1 MPNGPFREAGE
12 AFRRDENV
20 EYTTG
25 APSWRLVL
33 RRALGGLRPRR
44 RTQRTRGWSVGVPL
58 IALAAGLLF
67 TTSARTADGT
77 QLRDDRRP
85 QLAQLIADK
94 RVRLEAREK
103 TAAKLRADVDQDS
116 ARLAEVDG
124 PGKEARERGDAL
136 RPQAGFTALHGP
148 GVTVTLNDSSRRGA
162 DLGENAPDNDDLVV
176 HQGDVQA
183 VVNALWAGGAEAM
196 SIMDVRVISTSA
208 VRCVGNTL
216 LLHGQVFSPPF
227 KITAIGEPTEMRHA
241 LESAEGVQQF
251 RTAVADFGL
260 GYTETVER
268 NVTVRAYDG
277 SSDLRSAR
285 VAE

>member
-1 MPNGPFREAGE
+1 M
-12 AFRRDENV
+12 

-25 APSWRLVL
+25 TPSWRLVM

-44 RTQRTRGWSVGVPL
+44 RGQRQRGWSVGVPL

-67 TTSARTADGT
+67 TTSATTADGT
-77 QLRDDRRP
+77 ALRDDRRP

-94 RVRLEAREK
+94 RTRLEQREK
-103 TAAKLRADVDQDS
+103 QAAGLRTTVDQDAARLADVDTP
-116 ARLAEVDG
+116 V
-124 PGKEARERGDAL
+124 KEARQRADAM
-136 RPQAGFTALHGP
+136 REPAGFTALHGP
-148 GVTVTLNDSSRRGA
+148 GLTVTLNDSSRRPTDTGG
-162 DLGENAPDNDDLVV
+162 DVPQNDDLVV

-227 KITAIGEPTEMRHA
+227 KITAIGEPTGMHRA

-251 RTAVADFGL
+251 RAAVADFGL
-260 GYTETVER
+260 GYTEIVER

-277 SSDLRSAR
+277 SSDLRSAE
-285 VAE
+285 VTK

>member
-1 MPNGPFREAGE
+1 
-12 AFRRDENV
+12 V

-33 RRALGGLRPRR
+33 RRAAGGLRPRLR
-44 RTQRTRGWSVGVPL
+44 DQKQRGWSIGVPL

-67 TTSARTADGT
+67 TTSATTAGGT
-77 QLRDDRRP
+77 PLRDDRRP
-85 QLAQLIADK
+85 QVTQLIVDKRERLEGREARAAQL
-94 RVRLEAREK
+94 RTQVN
-103 TAAKLRADVDQDS
+103 QDS
-116 ARLAEVDG
+116 ARLAAVDA
-124 PGKEARERGDAL
+124 PVREAFEKADGMSAA
-136 RPQAGFTALHGP
+136 AGFTPLRGP
-148 GVTVTLNDSSRRGA
+148 GLTVVLNDSPRRAG
-162 DLGENAPDNDDLVV
+162 DGGPNNPKNDDLVV

-216 LLHGQVFSPPF
+216 LLHGQPYSPPF
-227 KITAIGEPTEMRHA
+227 KITAIGEPTALHRA

-251 RTAVADFGL
+251 RDAVADFGL
-260 GYTETVER
+260 GYSETTER

-277 SSDLRSAR
+277 SSDLRSVRAGQ
-285 VAE
+285 

>member
-1 MPNGPFREAGE
+1 M
-12 AFRRDENV
+12 

-33 RRALGGLRPRR
+33 RRALGGLRPRLR
-44 RTQRTRGWSVGVPL
+44 GQKQRGWSVGVPL

-67 TTSARTADGT
+67 TTSATTSGGTA
-77 QLRDDRRP
+77 LRDDRRP
-85 QLAQLIADK
+85 QLTQLIADK
-94 RVRLEAREK
+94 RERLEAREAG
-103 TAAKLRADVDQDS
+103 AAAVR
-116 ARLAEVDG
+116 AEVDQQSG
-124 PGKEARERGDAL
+124 RFAQVDQPVKRARQRAEAMMGA
-136 RPQAGFTALHGP
+136 AGFTKLRGP
-148 GVTVTLNDSSRRGA
+148 GVTVVLDDSPRRAG
-162 DLGENAPDNDDLVV
+162 DGGPNSPKNDDLVV

-196 SIMDVRVISTSA
+196 TIMDVRVISTSA

-227 KITAIGEPTEMRHA
+227 KITAIGEPTALHRA

-251 RTAVADFGL
+251 RDAVADYGL
-260 GYTETVER
+260 GYRETVER
-268 NVTVRAYDG
+268 NVTVPAYDG

>member
-1 MPNGPFREAGE
+1 MSGVA
-12 AFRRDENV
+12 ARRVATV
-20 EYTTG
+20 EYSSG
-25 APSWRLVL
+25 APSWRQVL
-33 RRALGGLRPRR
+33 RRAVGGLRPRR
-44 RTQRTRGWSVGVPL
+44 RAQRTRGWSVVVPL

-77 QLRDDRRP
+77 ALRDDRRP

-94 RVRLEAREK
+94 RERLAARER
-103 TAAKLRADVDQDS
+103 TAAQLNAQVEQETAELAKVDQP
-116 ARLAEVDG
+116 V
-124 PGKEARERGDAL
+124 KEARGQADAL
-136 RPQAGFTALHGP
+136 RQPAGFTALRGP
-148 GVTVTLNDSSRRGA
+148 GLTVILNDSPRRVS
-162 DLGENAPDNDDLVV
+162 DSDPNAPDNDDLVV

-183 VVNALWAGGAEAM
+183 VVNAMWAGGAEAM
-196 SIMDVRVISTSA
+196 SIMDIRVISTSA

-227 KITAIGEPTEMRHA
+227 KITAIGEPTAMHRA
-241 LESAEGVQQF
+241 LDSAEGVRQF
-251 RTAVADFGL
+251 RDAVRNFGL

>member
-1 MPNGPFREAGE
+1 
-12 AFRRDENV
+12 V
-20 EYTTG
+20 EYTPG

-44 RTQRTRGWSVGVPL
+44 RGQRQPGWSVGVPL

-77 QLRDDRRP
+77 ALRDDRRP
-85 QLAQLIADK
+85 QLAQLIQDK
-94 RVRLEAREK
+94 RARLDDREK
-103 TAAKLRADVDQDS
+103 RASQLR
-116 ARLAEVDG
+116 AEVDQATAQLAKVDG
-124 PGKEARERGDAL
+124 PVKSARERANGL
-136 RPQAGFTALHGP
+136 REPAGFTALKGP
-148 GVTVTLNDSSRRGA
+148 GVTVVLNDSSRRP
-162 DLGENAPDNDDLVV
+162 GEGGPNAPDNDDLVV

-196 SIMDVRVISTSA
+196 SIMEIRVISTSA

-227 KITAIGEPTEMRHA
+227 RITAIGEPGAMHKA

-251 RTAVADFGL
+251 RVAVADFGL
-260 GYTETVER
+260 GYQETVER
-268 NVTVRAYDG
+268 NVSVRAYDG

>member
-1 MPNGPFREAGE
+1 MCGE
-12 AFRRDENV
+12 DTGV

-25 APSWRLVL
+25 APSWRLVM

-44 RTQRTRGWSVGVPL
+44 KGQKTRGWSIGVPL

-77 QLRDDRRP
+77 ALRDDRRP
-85 QLAQLIADK
+85 QLAQLIQDK
-94 RVRLEAREK
+94 RGRLDDREK
-103 TAAKLRADVDQDS
+103 RAALLRGQVDQDT
-116 ARLAEVDG
+116 AQLAKVDG
-124 PGKEARERGDAL
+124 PVKSARQRADGL
-136 RPQAGFTALHGP
+136 REPAGFTALQGP
-148 GVTVTLNDSSRRGA
+148 GVTVVLNDSSRRP
-162 DLGENAPDNDDLVV
+162 GEGGPNAPDNDDLVV

-183 VVNALWAGGAEAM
+183 VVNAMWAGGAEAM

-227 KITAIGEPTEMRHA
+227 KITAIGAPTTMHQA

-251 RTAVADFGL
+251 RDAVADFGL
-260 GYTETVER
+260 GYSETVER
-268 NVTVRAYDG
+268 NVSVRAYDG

>member
-1 MPNGPFREAGE
+1 M
-12 AFRRDENV
+12 

-25 APSWRLVL
+25 APSWRLVM

-44 RTQRTRGWSVGVPL
+44 KGQKQRGWSVGVPL

-77 QLRDDRRP
+77 ALRDDRRP
-85 QLAQLIADK
+85 QLAQLIQDK
-94 RVRLEAREK
+94 RGRLDDREK
-103 TAAKLRADVDQDS
+103 RASQLRAEVDQDT
-116 ARLAEVDG
+116 AQLAKVDG
-124 PGKEARERGDAL
+124 PVKSARERADAL
-136 RPQAGFTALHGP
+136 REPAGFTALKGP
-148 GVTVTLNDSSRRGA
+148 GITVVLNDSSRRA
-162 DLGENAPDNDDLVV
+162 GEGGPHAPDNDDLVV

-196 SIMDVRVISTSA
+196 SIMEARVISTSA

-227 KITAIGEPTEMRHA
+227 KITAIGEPTGMHQA

-251 RTAVADFGL
+251 RDAVADFGL
-260 GYTETVER
+260 GYQETVER
-268 NVTVRAYDG
+268 NVSVRAYDG

>member
-1 MPNGPFREAGE
+1 V
-12 AFRRDENV
+12 AFRGVGDVSNGV
-20 EYTTG
+20 GG
-25 APSWRLVL
+25 ASWRLVL
-33 RRALGGLRPRR
+33 RRVVRGLRPLRDRR
-44 RTQRTRGWSVGVPL
+44 RSAWSAGVPL

-67 TTSARTADGT
+67 TTSATTSDGT
-77 QLRDDRRP
+77 ALRDDRRP
-85 QLAQLIADK
+85 QLTQLITEK
-94 RVRLEAREK
+94 RERLAASEK
-103 TAAKLRADVDQDS
+103 KATRLLTEVDQQTG
-116 ARLAEVDG
+116 RLAELDQTAQDEANALRQSAGFSSLQG
-124 PGKEARERGDAL
+124 PGI
-136 RPQAGFTALHGP
+136 
-148 GVTVTLNDSSRRGA
+148 TVTLNDSPRRGS
-162 DLGENAPDNDDLVV
+162 DFGDNAPDNDNLVV

-196 SIMDVRVISTSA
+196 TIMDLRVISTSA

-227 KITAIGEPTEMRHA
+227 KITAIGEPTAMHQA

-251 RTAVADFGL
+251 RDAVADFGL
-260 GYTETVER
+260 GYRETVEG

>member
-1 MPNGPFREAGE
+1 LRE
-12 AFRRDENV
+12 DCYV

-33 RRALGGLRPRR
+33 RRALRGLRPPR
-44 RTQRTRGWSVGVPL
+44 QGPRTRSWWTVGSPL

-67 TTSARTADGT
+67 TTSATTAGGT
-77 QLRDDRRP
+77 ALRDDRRP
-85 QLAQLIADK
+85 QLAQLISDK
-94 RVRLEAREK
+94 RVRLDAREQS
-103 TAAKLRADVDQDS
+103 AAKLRAEVDQDS
-116 ARLAEVDG
+116 ARLAEVSS
-124 PGKEARERGDAL
+124 PVAAARERADGL
-136 RPQAGFTALHGP
+136 RAAAGFTALRGS
-148 GVTVTLNDSSRRGA
+148 GVTVSLNDSSRRSNEFLA
-162 DLGENAPDNDDLVV
+162 ANAPDNDDLVV

-183 VVNALWAGGAEAM
+183 VVNALWNGGAEAM

-227 KITAIGEPTEMRHA
+227 KITAIGEPTALHRA

-251 RTAVADFGL
+251 RDAVADFGL

>member
-1 MPNGPFREAGE
+1 
-12 AFRRDENV
+12 V

-85 QLAQLIADK
+85 QLAQLISDK
-94 RVRLEAREK
+94 RSRLGAREK
-103 TAAKLRADVDQDS
+103 DAAELRAEVDADS
-116 ARLAEVDG
+116 ARLAETDLPV
-124 PGKEARERGDAL
+124 KEARQRADAL
-136 RPQAGFTALHGP
+136 RAQAGFTQLQGP
-148 GVTVTLNDSSRRGA
+148 GLTVTLNDSPRRA
-162 DLGENAPDNDDLVV
+162 VDLGPNAPDNDDLVV

-183 VVNALWAGGAEAM
+183 VVNAMWAGGAEAM
-196 SIMDVRVISTSA
+196 SIMDIRVISTSA

-227 KITAIGEPTEMRHA
+227 KITAIGEPTAMSRA

-251 RTAVADFGL
+251 RDAVADFGL

-285 VAE
+285 VAG

>member
-1 MPNGPFREAGE
+1 MPS
-12 AFRRDENV
+12 FRRDGDV

-44 RTQRTRGWSVGVPL
+44 GARRNRWTVGVPL

-85 QLAQLIADK
+85 QLAQLISDK
-94 RVRLEAREK
+94 RARLADREK
-103 TAAKLRADVDQDS
+103 QAAKLRAEVDQDT
-116 ARLAEVDG
+116 ARLAEVDQ
-124 PGKEARERGDAL
+124 PVKEAREKADAL
-136 RPQAGFTALHGP
+136 RAGAGFTALKGP
-148 GVTVTLNDSSRRGA
+148 GLTVVLNDSSRRGA
-162 DLGENAPDNDDLVV
+162 DLGPNAPNNDDLVV

-227 KITAIGEPTEMRHA
+227 KITAIGEPTRMHQA
-241 LESAEGVQQF
+241 LDSAEGVQQF
-251 RTAVADFGL
+251 KDAVADFGL
-260 GYTETVER
+260 GYSETVER

>member
-1 MPNGPFREAGE
+1 
-12 AFRRDENV
+12 V

-44 RTQRTRGWSVGVPL
+44 RGQRQRGWSVAVPL
-58 IALAAGLLF
+58 IGLAAGLLF
-67 TTSARTADGT
+67 TTSAATADGT
-77 QLRDDRRP
+77 ALRDDRRP
-85 QLAQLIADK
+85 QLAELIADK
-94 RVRLEAREK
+94 RARLQERDKRAAALRAAVDQD
-103 TAAKLRADVDQDS
+103 AAKLAKVD
-116 ARLAEVDG
+116 EPV
-124 PGKEARERGDAL
+124 KEARERADAL
-136 RPQAGFTALHGP
+136 RQGAGFTALQGP
-148 GVTVTLNDSSRRGA
+148 GITVRLNDSPQRMTTTGDGA
-162 DLGENAPDNDDLVV
+162 TDAPENDDLVV

-227 KITAIGEPTEMRHA
+227 KITAIGEPTAMHRA

-251 RTAVADFGL
+251 REAVADFGL
-260 GYTETVER
+260 GYQETVER

-277 SSDLRSAR
+277 SSDLRSAE
-285 VAE
+285 VTK

>member
-1 MPNGPFREAGE
+1 
-12 AFRRDENV
+12 V

-77 QLRDDRRP
+77 ALRDDRRP
-85 QLAQLIADK
+85 QLAQLIQDK
-94 RVRLEAREK
+94 RVRLDAREQA
-103 TAAKLRADVDQDS
+103 AAKLRDEVDRDTTQ
-116 ARLAEVDG
+116 LAEVDQ
-124 PGKEARERGDAL
+124 PVKQAKDRADAL
-136 RPQAGFTALHGP
+136 RTQAGFTALRGS
-148 GVTVTLNDSSRRGA
+148 GITVSLNDSSRRRSEFGTQ
-162 DLGENAPDNDDLVV
+162 NAPDNDDLVV

-227 KITAIGEPTEMRHA
+227 KITAIGEPTAMHQA
-241 LESAEGVQQF
+241 LETAGGVQQF
-251 RTAVADFGL
+251 RDAVADFGL

>member
-1 MPNGPFREAGE
+1 M
-12 AFRRDENV
+12 

-25 APSWRLVL
+25 TPSWRLVL

-44 RTQRTRGWSVGVPL
+44 PGQRQRGWSVGVPL

-67 TTSARTADGT
+67 TTSATTADGT
-77 QLRDDRRP
+77 ALRDDRRP
-85 QLAQLIADK
+85 QLAQLITDK
-94 RVRLEAREK
+94 RTRLKEREQR
-103 TAAKLRADVDQDS
+103 AATLRTSVDQDA
-116 ARLAEVDG
+116 ARLANEDEPV
-124 PGKEARERGDAL
+124 KEARQRAEAIRE
-136 RPQAGFTALHGP
+136 PAGFTALRGP
-148 GVTVTLNDSSRRGA
+148 GVTVMLNDSSRRTTDG
-162 DLGENAPDNDDLVV
+162 GTQAPQNDDLVV

-227 KITAIGEPTEMRHA
+227 KITAIGEPTAMHRA

-251 RTAVADFGL
+251 RDAVADFGL

-277 SSDLRSAR
+277 SSDLRSAE
-285 VAE
+285 VTE

>member
-1 MPNGPFREAGE
+1 M
-12 AFRRDENV
+12 

-25 APSWRLVL
+25 TPSWRLVL

-44 RTQRTRGWSVGVPL
+44 RGQRTRGWSVGVPL

-77 QLRDDRRP
+77 SLRDDRRP

-94 RVRLEAREK
+94 RTRLAAREK
-103 TAAKLRADVDQDS
+103 VAATLNAEVDQDTAQLAKVDQPVKQ
-116 ARLAEVDG
+116 ARQQA
-124 PGKEARERGDAL
+124 DAL
-136 RPQAGFTALHGP
+136 REPAGFTALHGP
-148 GVTVTLNDSSRRGA
+148 GLTVILNDSPRRA
-162 DLGENAPDNDDLVV
+162 NQSDPNAPENDDLVV

-183 VVNALWAGGAEAM
+183 VVNAMWAGGAEAM

-227 KITAIGEPTEMRHA
+227 KITAIGEPTAMHRA

-251 RTAVADFGL
+251 RVAVADFGL

>member
-1 MPNGPFREAGE
+1 
-12 AFRRDENV
+12 V

-44 RTQRTRGWSVGVPL
+44 PGQRQRGWSIAVPL
-58 IALAAGLLF
+58 IGLAAGLLF
-67 TTSARTADGT
+67 TTSATTADGT
-77 QLRDDRRP
+77 SLRDDRRP

-94 RVRLEAREK
+94 RTRLDGREK
-103 TAAKLRADVDQDS
+103 RAADLRAAVDQDAAKLADVDEPVKS
-116 ARLAEVDG
+116 AR
-124 PGKEARERGDAL
+124 ARADAMRGG
-136 RPQAGFTALHGP
+136 AGFTALRGP
-148 GVTVTLNDSSRRGA
+148 GITVSLNDSPQRITGTGV
-162 DLGENAPDNDDLVV
+162 DAPENDDLVV

-227 KITAIGEPTEMRHA
+227 KITAIGEPTAMHRA

-260 GYTETVER
+260 GYQETVER

-277 SSDLRSAR
+277 SSDLRSAE
-285 VAE
+285 VTE

>member
-1 MPNGPFREAGE
+1 M
-12 AFRRDENV
+12 

-25 APSWRLVL
+25 APSWRLVVH
-33 RRALGGLRPRR
+33 RAMGVLRPRR
-44 RTQRTRGWSVGVPL
+44 RGQRTRGWSLVVPL
-58 IALAAGLLF
+58 IALAAGMLF

-77 QLRDDRRP
+77 ALRDDRRP
-85 QLAQLIADK
+85 QLAQLITDK
-94 RVRLEAREK
+94 RDRLADRDKQEA
-103 TAAKLRADVDQDS
+103 ALRAQVDQE
-116 ARLAEVDG
+116 AAQLAEVDQ
-124 PGKEARERGDAL
+124 PVKQARQLADGRRAA
-136 RPQAGFTALHGP
+136 AGFTAVHGP
-148 GVTVTLNDSSRRGA
+148 GLTVVLDDSPRRDTGS
-162 DLGENAPDNDDLVV
+162 GPNAPDNDDLVV

-183 VVNALWAGGAEAM
+183 VVNALWTGGAEAM
-196 SIMDVRVISTSA
+196 SIMGVRVISTSA

-227 KITAIGEPTEMRHA
+227 KITAIGEPTTMHRA

-251 RTAVADFGL
+251 REAVADFGL
-260 GYTETVER
+260 GYQETVEG

>member
-1 MPNGPFREAGE
+1 
-12 AFRRDENV
+12 V

-25 APSWRLVL
+25 APSWRLVI
-33 RRALGGLRPRR
+33 RRALGGLRPRKGGR
-44 RTQRTRGWSVGVPL
+44 RTRWTVGVPL

-94 RVRLEAREK
+94 RVRLDAREK
-103 TAAKLRADVDQDS
+103 TAAQLRADVDQDT
-116 ARLAEVDG
+116 ARLAEVDQ
-124 PGKEARERGDAL
+124 PVKKAREKADAL
-136 RPQAGFTALHGP
+136 RTAAGFTALHGP
-148 GVTVTLNDSSRRGA
+148 GLTVTLNDSPRRGA
-162 DLGENAPDNDDLVV
+162 DLGPNTPDNDDLVV

-183 VVNALWAGGAEAM
+183 VVNAMWAGGAEAM

-227 KITAIGEPTEMRHA
+227 RITAIGEPTAMHGA

-251 RTAVADFGL
+251 RDAVADFGL

>member
-1 MPNGPFREAGE
+1 M
-12 AFRRDENV
+12 

-33 RRALGGLRPRR
+33 RRALGGLRPRLR
-44 RTQRTRGWSVGVPL
+44 GQKQRGWSVGVPL

-67 TTSARTADGT
+67 TTSATTSDGT
-77 QLRDDRRP
+77 ALRDDRRP
-85 QLAQLIADK
+85 QLTQLIADK
-94 RVRLEAREK
+94 EKRLDNREAR
-103 TAAKLRADVDQDS
+103 AAAVRTQVDQASD
-116 ARLAEVDG
+116 RFAEVDQ
-124 PGKEARERGDAL
+124 PVKQARQRADAMMGA
-136 RPQAGFTALHGP
+136 AGFTGVRGP
-148 GVTVTLNDSSRRGA
+148 GVTVVLDDSPRRVGDGGPND
-162 DLGENAPDNDDLVV
+162 PKNDDLVV

-196 SIMDVRVISTSA
+196 SIMDIRVISTSA

-227 KITAIGEPTEMRHA
+227 KITAIGEPTALRRA
-241 LESAEGVQQF
+241 LETAEGVQQF
-251 RTAVADFGL
+251 RDAVADFGL
-260 GYTETVER
+260 GYRETVER
-268 NVTVRAYDG
+268 NVTLPAYDG

>member
-1 MPNGPFREAGE
+1 
-12 AFRRDENV
+12 V

-44 RTQRTRGWSVGVPL
+44 GAERNRWMVGVPL

-85 QLAQLIADK
+85 QLAQLITDKKARLADRDK
-94 RVRLEAREK
+94 Q
-103 TAAKLRADVDQDS
+103 AAKLRAEDDADT
-116 ARLAEVDG
+116 ARLAEVDQ
-124 PGKEARERGDAL
+124 PVKEAREKADAL
-136 RPQAGFTALHGP
+136 RAAAGFTALKGP
-148 GVTVTLNDSSRRGA
+148 GLTVVLNDSPRRA
-162 DLGENAPDNDDLVV
+162 TDLGPNAPDNDDLVV

-196 SIMDVRVISTSA
+196 SIMDIRVISTSA

-227 KITAIGEPTEMRHA
+227 KITAIGEPTRMHGA
-241 LESAEGVQQF
+241 LDSAEGVRQF
-251 RTAVADFGL
+251 KDAVADFGL
-260 GYTETVER
+260 GYSETVER

>member
-1 MPNGPFREAGE
+1 MILGVES
-12 AFRRDENV
+12 DV

-33 RRALGGLRPRR
+33 RRFVAGLRPRR
-44 RTQRTRGWSVGVPL
+44 RGQRTRGWSVVVPL

-85 QLAQLIADK
+85 QLAQLISDK
-94 RVRLEAREK
+94 RARLDVREK
-103 TAAKLRADVDQDS
+103 RESELR
-116 ARLAEVDG
+116 AEVDRDAANLAESDQ
-124 PGKEARERGDAL
+124 PVKLARESADAM
-136 RPQAGFTALHGP
+136 RQPAGFTALQGP
-148 GVTVTLNDSSRRGA
+148 GLTISLNDSPRRGI

-183 VVNALWAGGAEAM
+183 VVNAMWAGGAEAM

-227 KITAIGEPTEMRHA
+227 KITAIGDTAAMQRA
-241 LESAEGVQQF
+241 LESSDGVQQF
-251 RTAVADFGL
+251 RDAVADFGL
-260 GYTETVER
+260 GYTQTVER

-285 VAE
+285 VAK